1 MPSQPRQT
9 DCPTCGGTGKLGVRE
24 SLQVKVHRL
33 LREKAWADIE
43 CSVICGM
50 RGVTAVEK
58 QAAIAAR
65 VAAAKEYHI
74 WDDLLQEKGE

>member
-1 MPSQPRQT
+1 MTSKILQT
-9 DCPTCGGTGKLGVRE
+9 DCPHCGGTGKLDVRE

-43 CSVICGM
+43 CSVLCGM
-50 RGVTAVEK
+50 RQATAVEK

-65 VAAAKEYHI
+65 DAAAEEYHI
-74 WDDLLQEKGE
+74 WHDLLQEKGE